1 MLNEIFYDYPE
12 NPNLFYDSYDGN
24 GRRWADELLYTMQQ
38 CGYIPLSEEDGRKIL
53 TKENEETFVVQ
64 VFNEMPDDGAPYI
77 IRDLRCVSVDGA
89 LYLLLSGEAGNKLIY
104 PEAESDYA
112 ASKTKRI
119 VSVYKCEC
127 RQETYDEIMRYK
139 KAVAD
144 DGYSPLGMKD
154 RDELNLYLKNFFQQ
168 SFKKSACRFFAAFIL
183 VSVPY
188 LFIKKYKSDA
198 QEYNYSST
206 DEETAS
212 DNNTPDY
219 DWREK

>member
-154 RDELNLYLKNFFQQ
+154 RDELNLYLKNFFNRALRKAPVVFLPPLY
-168 SFKKSACRFFAAFIL
+168 SYRFRTC
-183 VSVPY
+183 S
-188 LFIKKYKSDA
+188 
-198 QEYNYSST
+198 
-206 DEETAS
+206 
-212 DNNTPDY
+212 
-219 DWREK
+219 